1 MYSRD
6 SRHLWSLR
14 LRSLLGRRRLT
25 HSPYF
30 FGLRLLGMRVY
41 HRHSHKSWRAGLC
54 RVFLAGLVLA
64 SLGLSPVRAGGEK
77 PATPGELLQQVDENR
92 MLSPD
97 FAFEMEITSY
107 KSGEIIDRYT
117 LAGYVRIREAK
128 AQTLLYF
135 LAPPKVNGQK
145 MLMSGKEIWMHFQK
159 TKNVIKLSPAQIL
172 LGEVANGDI
181 MQVNFSRDYHCT
193 LLPEEDS
200 PDTIAHEARD
210 KGVNFLGD
218 KGTEFLS
225 HCGHPCTCMRLLLEA
240 RENGEG
246 TYQKI
251 ILYVDKESYLP
262 VAGEF
267 YARSGKLLKTVAY
280 QEYRQVMGKPVA
292 MRVTI
297 YDSLQADKFTVM
309 EYKRLVEKS
318 VPANYYRKEYLPRFT
333 YLPLD

>member
-1 MYSRD
+1 MYLRD
-6 SRHLWSLR
+6 SWRFGFSLR
-14 LRSLLGRRRLT
+14 RRRLS
-25 HSPYF
+25 HLSRFLGMP
-30 FGLRLLGMRVY
+30 LLGLHARE
-41 HRHSHKSWRAGLC
+41 KFWRNGLC
-54 RVFLAGLVLA
+54 RVLLA
-64 SLGLSPVRAGGEK
+64 SLILGALGLSPVRAGGEE
-77 PATPGELLQQVDENR
+77 PVTAGEILQRVDENR
-92 MLSPD
+92 IIRPE

-107 KSGEIIDRYT
+107 KDGGVIDQYT
-117 LAGYVRIREAK
+117 LAGYVRIREANV
-128 AQTLLYF
+128 QTLLYF

-145 MLMSGKEIWMHFQK
+145 MLMSGKEIWMHFPK

-181 MQVNFSRDYHCT
+181 MQLNFSRDYHCT
-193 LLPEEDS
+193 LLPEGDS
-200 PDTIAHEARD
+200 PDTAAQWARD
-210 KGVNFLGD
+210 NGD

-225 HCGHPCTCMRLLLEA
+225 CCGDKGTELLSCCEDHRTCARLLLAA

-280 QEYRQVMGKPVA
+280 REYRQVLGKPVA
-292 MRVTI
+292 MKVTI
-297 YDSLQADKFTVM
+297 YDGLQTEKYTVM

-318 VPANYYRKEYLPRFT
+318 VPVNYYRKEYLPRFT
-333 YLPLD
+333 YFPLD